1 MKLGILDPDCKF
13 RISNIKKDIEKFLK
27 DGILDLEAVE
37 LKKTESKI
45 RVINLAY
52 SQDLLY
58 V

>member
-1 MKLGILDPDCKF
+1 
-13 RISNIKKDIEKFLK
+13 
-27 DGILDLEAVE
+27 LEAVE

-58 V
+58 VWKVKVLGFKI